1 MFRVLFL
8 VLTVMSSFV
17 FAQTENKPQPIKF
30 DEFGDIQE
38 TGWKEKLDQFHEA
51 SLKIAEVQSYII
63 IYTKIGQ
70 ERKLADSL
78 AKKYLDFLVRE
89 RIIDP
94 PRIVVTYGGYRIN
107 QTTEL
112 WLIPPKAEPP
122 IPTPDEKFKAELF
135 AEVLDLNSDELKAKY
150 ESFQETLFQDWVT
163 GYIISYGTNEQVE
176 EQQRLIRQVRTLCRY
191 DSTRITFVNGG
202 DTGKPK
208 TVFWLIPI
216 GAESP
221 TP

>member
-1 MFRVLFL
+1 MLRVIFL
-8 VLTVMSSFV
+8 ILIVMISFV
-17 FAQTENKPQPIKF
+17 FAQTENKTQPIKF
-30 DEFGDIQE
+30 DEFGEIQE
-38 TGWKEKLDQFHEA
+38 TEWKEKLDQFHEA
-51 SLKIAEVQSYII
+51 SIKIADFQSYII

-70 ERKLADSL
+70 ERKSTVSL
-78 AKKYLDFLVRE
+78 AKKYLDFLVRG
-89 RIIDP
+89 RTIDP

-122 IPTPDEKFKAELF
+122 SPTPDEKFKAELF
-135 AEVLDLNSDELKAKY
+135 GEVLDLTSDELKAKY

-176 EQQRLIRQVRTLCRY
+176 EQQRLIRQFRTLCRY

-202 DTGKPK
+202 DNGKPK
-208 TVFWLIPI
+208 TVFWLIPS

-221 TP
+221 MP